1 VAARAGALTGP
12 ASALRRAHADAQDC
26 ERVGAAVDQQRVGM
40 RIIYHHRTRL
50 RDAQG
55 IHVQAMVRAFRE
67 LGHEVEVISLVDV
80 ASDVDAEGVRREG
93 IETSR
98 LPSWLY
104 ETLSL
109 GYNIYGYRQL
119 ARAIRERGADLIYE
133 RYALDAV
140 CGVLASR
147 RFGVPL
153 VLEVN
158 GPWQDHS
165 ASSKPLWLN
174 RLARRLQRWACAN
187 STHTIAVTA
196 ALQELLVQE
205 GVPERQIT
213 VMHNAV
219 DARVCHPQVSG
230 AEVRR
235 RYRLDRHLVAGF
247 VGWLRDWHGL
257 EGLIEALHASDL
269 VARGLRLLI
278 VGSGPSLAPVQRRV
292 RACGLDEAIILTGP
306 VAHQDV
312 PAHIAALDIALQP
325 RATAYA
331 CPMKL
336 VEYMAMG
343 RCIVA
348 PDQPNIRE
356 LVRDGVSAR
365 LFPPEDYARLVELI
379 AELMASPAERAM
391 LGRNAHQSTI
401 DRNLRWRANAA
412 RALALLGNA
421 PHDREVSMPDTV
433 QTVGR
438 ARLED

>member
-1 VAARAGALTGP
+1 
-12 ASALRRAHADAQDC
+12 
-26 ERVGAAVDQQRVGM
+26 M

-55 IHVQAMVRAFRE
+55 IHVRAMVRAFRE
-67 LGHEVEVISLVDV
+67 LGHEVEVISLVD
-80 ASDVDAEGVRREG
+80 APSGADAKGIHRAG
-93 IETSR
+93 IETGR
-98 LPSWLY
+98 LPPWLY

-109 GYNIYGYRQL
+109 AYNLYGYRQL

-133 RYALDAV
+133 RYALNSV

-153 VLEVN
+153 LLEVN
-158 GPWQDHS
+158 APWQDHS
-165 ASSKPLWLN
+165 ASSKPLRLK
-174 RLARRLQRWACAN
+174 RLARRLQRWACTN
-187 STHTIAVTA
+187 STHTIVVSA
-196 ALQELLVQE
+196 ALHGLLVQE
-205 GVPERQIT
+205 DVPERQIT
-213 VMHNAV
+213 AMHNAV
-219 DARVCHPQVSG
+219 DPRVFHPQVSG
-230 AEVRR
+230 GEVRR
-235 RYRLDRHLVAGF
+235 RYRLHGHLVAGF

-257 EGLIEALHASDL
+257 EGLIEAIHASGL

-278 VGSGPSLAPVQRRV
+278 VGSGPSVPEVRRRV
-292 RACGLDEAIILTGP
+292 RAFGLEDGIILTGP

-356 LVRDGVSAR
+356 LVHDGVTAR
-365 LFPPEDYARLVELI
+365 LFPPEDYARLVEI
-379 AELMASPAERAM
+379 ITELMRAPAERAL
-391 LGRNAHQSTI
+391 LGRNACQSTI
-401 DRNLRWRANAA
+401 ARNLIWRANAA
-412 RALALLGNA
+412 RALALLSAGQDQQELSTL
-421 PHDREVSMPDTV
+421 P
-433 QTVGR
+433 TVGAPALGR
-438 ARLED
+438 AQPGAGRE